1 MKSTRGA
8 FRYYSCFPY
17 QVVVGS
23 NAANRSVVVVNGVVG
38 VDVALARTRT
48 ANQVTML

>member
-1 MKSTRGA
+1 MNCTRGA

-38 VDVALARTRT
+38 VDVALARARAT
-48 ANQVTML
+48 NQVSML